1 MERDKSS
8 SLSKQTNTTEFSTEQ
23 YEHTVIDYQ
32 QTIRLWANDRSRLK
46 SRNYKFVI
54 CFLLVIGGVCL
65 GMVGYAV
72 TKLRAKETPVTHHP
86 ITATHHPITANPTAS
101 PDSSTNSPT
110 FNPITFVPGKLTVR
124 SNGLLLSEGLECR
137 IVARTGEP
145 VVLNGLKED
154 KNGMYRV
161 SRDVFH
167 EEPDGAAVFE
177 WLETEGWVYVSN
189 SEVLTPGGGGVSA
202 IYFDK
207 YGKVIDYQHLLKNT
221 TKNCSGGKT
230 PWNTWG
236 KKNIMHIWH
245 IEESWTLNLVL
256 LCLQFHVKKSNL
268 AKYIKWTH
276 SEFVSLK

>member
-8 SLSKQTNTTEFSTEQ
+8 RLSKQTNATEFSIEQ

-32 QTIRLWANDRSRLK
+32 QTIRLWRNDRSRLK

-54 CFLLVIGGVCL
+54 CFLLVIGVVCL

-72 TKLRAKETPVTHHP
+72 TKFQAKETPV
-86 ITATHHPITANPTAS
+86 THHPITANPTAS

-167 EEPDGAAVFE
+167 EEPDGAAVF
-177 WLETEGWVYVSN
+177 
-189 SEVLTPGGGGVSA
+189 
-202 IYFDK
+202 
-207 YGKVIDYQHLLKNT
+207 
-221 TKNCSGGKT
+221 
-230 PWNTWG
+230 
-236 KKNIMHIWH
+236 
-245 IEESWTLNLVL
+245 
-256 LCLQFHVKKSNL
+256 
-268 AKYIKWTH
+268 
-276 SEFVSLK
+276 